1 MASLV
6 AVDGPASGKQYRLEE
21 ECVLGRS
28 FNSDIVIGDLN
39 VSRRHARIHKV
50 AEGVFVLE
58 DLGSGNGTFVND
70 EQITEYRLIPRDIIR
85 IGGSSFRYDADTK
98 QKWRPEVM
106 TVLADVSDYV
116 DTDAAG
122 FKVTPKED
130 QSLVQEEA
138 RSIAMVP
145 ADRAPK
151 MLQAMY
157 AVADAIGSELELSR
171 LMDKVLSHLFE
182 VFSQA
187 DRGVVLLVHPE
198 SGELVP
204 EAVKQR
210 SGKSGEGFSLS
221 LTMVQQVLERGT
233 GMIKGNTDPGVSRLS
248 PYVTSETDSYALEG
262 GVAPTPR
269 MATPLI
275 CGKQVLG
282 TLSLEGVAAGAPF
295 SHEDLDL
302 LSAIARQAAV
312 AIANAR
318 AGQELLK
325 QHRLDNDLRLARQIQ
340 ESFLPQHLPQI
351 SGVEFQAHYKP
362 ALHVGGDFYDIIQID
377 PSKIGIIVGDI
388 SGKGVSAALMMAKLT
403 TDIRLLSRTH
413 SNPGDVLTYANRSLL
428 EAGQDAM
435 FATVIYLLLDLEQ
448 GIFTVANAGHQPPM
462 VSSRRAEGVT
472 ELDDATAVALGVVPD
487 LVYPQQAY
495 KLIAGDVILLY
506 TDGVNE
512 ATNRQ
517 RQEYG
522 MKRLRHVVVGCPPAP
537 TLLVQR
543 LVADVQRFVGGA
555 AQSDDLTLVAFGLTE

>member
-1 MASLV
+1 VASLV
-6 AVDGPASGKQYRLEE
+6 AVEGPASGKQYSLEE

-39 VSRRHARIHKV
+39 VSRRHARIHKGIDG
-50 AEGVFVLE
+50 AFMIE

-70 EQITEYRLIPRDIIR
+70 EQVSQHRLVPRDVIR
-85 IGGSSFRYDADTK
+85 IGGSSFRYEPDAK
-98 QKWRPEVM
+98 SKWRPEVM

-116 DTDAAG
+116 DHDTG
-122 FKVTPKED
+122 RFKVSPKVD
-130 QSLVQEEA
+130 KSLVQEDA
-138 RSIAMVP
+138 RSIAAVP

-171 LMDKVLSHLFE
+171 LMDKILSYLFE

-187 DRGVVLLVHPE
+187 DRGIVLLVHPE

-210 SGKSGEGFSLS
+210 SGRSGEGFSLS
-221 LTMVQQVLERGT
+221 MTMVQQVLERGT
-233 GMIKGNTDPGVSRLS
+233 GMIKGNTDPGVSPLS
-248 PYVTSETDSYALEG
+248 PYVTSETDKYALEDG
-262 GVAPTPR
+262 AAPVPR

-282 TLSLEGVAAGAPF
+282 TLSLEGVSAGAPF
-295 SHEDLDL
+295 SREDLDL

-351 SGVEFQAHYKP
+351 AGIEFQAHYKP
-362 ALHVGGDFYDIIQID
+362 ALHVGGDFYDIIRID
-377 PSKIGIIVGDI
+377 KSKIGLIVGDI

-403 TDIRLLSRTH
+403 TDIRLLSRTY
-413 SNPGDVLTYANRSLL
+413 SEPADVLTHANRSLL

-435 FATVIYLLLDLEQ
+435 FATVIYLLLDLKQ
-448 GIFTVANAGHQPPM
+448 GTFTVSNAGHQPPM
-462 VSSRRAEGVT
+462 VASRRAEGVT
-472 ELDDATAVALGVVPD
+472 ELDDATAVALGVVPE

-495 KLIAGDVILLY
+495 KLIAGDVVLLY
-506 TDGVNE
+506 TDGLNE

-522 MKRLRHVVVGCPPAP
+522 MNRLRHVVTGCPPAP
-537 TLLVQR
+537 SQLVQR

-555 AQSDDLTLVAFGLTE
+555 AQSDDLTLLAFGVTE